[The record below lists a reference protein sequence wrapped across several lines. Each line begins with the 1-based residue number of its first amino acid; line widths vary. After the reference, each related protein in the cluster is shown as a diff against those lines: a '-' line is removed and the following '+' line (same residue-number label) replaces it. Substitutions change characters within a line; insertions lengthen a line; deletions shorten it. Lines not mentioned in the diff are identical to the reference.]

1 MYPCIL
7 PPLTT
12 PFVQMADMDRHVMV
26 VTTQLRTMI
35 TIPKPVTHVHDS
47 LEILDFH
54 LGNEG
59 IVCK

>member
-1 MYPCIL
+1 MRLERLGVCPVL

-35 TIPKPVTHVHDS
+35 TIPKPV
-47 LEILDFH
+47 
-54 LGNEG
+54 
-59 IVCK
+59 